1 MKIKDTNLHRLL
13 IEINNL
19 IKNIFS
25 FNQIFIE
32 MPKGLPKYINS
43 KYYIIDNQPTLT
55 VILKNEDDIINIKI
69 TFVNK
74 LNEYKISFNKMEN
87 INEEKNYYYLACEL
101 QNKEFKPFLNF
112 IINSFN
118 PYDLNITCI

>member
-1 MKIKDTNLHRLL
+1 MKQKNTNLNCLL
-13 IEINNL
+13 VQINNL
-19 IKNIFS
+19 IKNLFS

-43 KYYIIDNQPTLT
+43 KYYIIDNQPILT
-55 VILKNEDDIINIKI
+55 VILKNEDDVINIKI

-74 LNEYKISFNKMEN
+74 LNNSKISFNEIKN

-118 PYDLNITCI
+118 PYDLNIICI